1 MIIFLCS
8 EKPTLKWQIYFQNRL
23 HALVVSRWLYYVAS
37 FWLLLLRKFKSHS
50 RREFF
55 SGGIIML
62 RRDDRELVMR
72 MLLLLLLHST
82 HFRNEIFMFDE
93 IWPSQSDICE
103 WYEPSRKFE
112 NCQKIWYNILI
123 YTYIQ
128 CILETLCI
136 AMANMQLNVLSD
148 FLM

>member
-8 EKPTLKWQIYFQNRL
+8 EKPTLKGQIYFQNRL

-72 MLLLLLLHST
+72 MLLLFCCIAHTLQKWDIYVWWNMAQLDASW
-82 HFRNEIFMFDE
+82 FCI
-93 IWPSQSDICE
+93 SDICE

-136 AMANMQLNVLSD
+136 AMANM
-148 FLM
+148 